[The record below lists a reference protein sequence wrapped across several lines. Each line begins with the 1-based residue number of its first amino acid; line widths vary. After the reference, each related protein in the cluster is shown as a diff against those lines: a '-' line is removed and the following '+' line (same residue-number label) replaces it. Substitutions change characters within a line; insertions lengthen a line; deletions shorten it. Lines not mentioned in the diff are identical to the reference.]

1 MGEERDDRLSDS
13 AYKLEMLDALIS
25 SMSALTTLART
36 VDFEVSK
43 AVAADIDKMR
53 IAVEKMLK
61 SVKAEVPNE

>member
-1 MGEERDDRLSDS
+1 MGEQRDDRLSDS

>member
-36 VDFEVSK
+36 VDFEASK